1 MPKLINLILSKNFI
15 VFSLIAYAISIS
27 IQYNLKIP
35 STLTEGDALS
45 YIDFSF
51 DNIEIIFTQHRT
63 FGLPLLINLFEFFS
77 PKFYYWGYFNLI
89 LFLFSVYVLYF
100 ALVKTGFHKILAS
113 STIYGILLTYNLY
126 YYFDFINTDI
136 AGLSFFLLSISNFL
150 LFVHLDKKINL
161 FLFSIL
167 IFFCIFIRPSYIL
180 SVPCFLFYF
189 YRLNTNIFEKK
200 NIMKYVQYLFIS
212 NILII
217 FYILLRLFY
226 AGNLGLVSFSGVL
239 SSNHLTFLAEP
250 DQLQNISIENRDFIK
265 QLINRR
271 NNVEGECN
279 ISYREAKINN
289 IDINDHRSICYNDH
303 LMSAWLEKIKLN
315 LNLEPFPSDDPK
327 NYSAWKYKGLS
338 EFFNIKDNVEIDN
351 QLKSATKEV
360 IYKNKKEYLNIVLE
374 SLFKQSFIKYMLAIK
389 YLIIIFIFGYFLLY
403 TYKNTYVLDTKTKA
417 FFEFNLIHYITL
429 SLLTSFMN
437 FPEERFFIAQSIL
450 LLPSTFFYFGHLFLK
465 K

>member
-1 MPKLINLILSKNFI
+1 M
-15 VFSLIAYAISIS
+15 
-27 IQYNLKIP
+27 
-35 STLTEGDALS
+35 
-45 YIDFSF
+45 
-51 DNIEIIFTQHRT
+51 
-63 FGLPLLINLFEFFS
+63 
-77 PKFYYWGYFNLI
+77 
-89 LFLFSVYVLYF
+89 LYF

-417 FFEFNLIHYITL
+417 FFEFNLIHYIML
-429 SLLTSFMN
+429 SLLTSLMN